1 MSVKIEDLKFG
12 YGVNLTLD
20 GISLELKQ
28 GEFVGILGPNGC
40 GKSTLLKN
48 IMRILDSKSGIIE
61 VADKNVKDYSLKELA
76 KILGFVPQKTALN
89 APLSVEEILLMGR
102 FCRIKSEFNGY
113 EKLDYEKVEQMMN
126 LLDIAKFAKRN
137 AYELSGGE
145 FGRVLIARA
154 LVSEPQ
160 ILLLDEP
167 TSALDLNYALNIM
180 KICKKLTK
188 ELNLLSVMVIHD
200 LNLAALFCD
209 KVFMLKGGKIRY
221 QGAPKELYTKEIL
234 HEIYD
239 LECEILNHNGDPLIA
254 LTKE

>member
-1 MSVKIEDLKFG
+1 MSVCVKELKFG
-12 YGVNLTLD
+12 YGANLTLD
-20 GISLELKQ
+20 GVNLELKK

-48 IMRILDSKSGIIE
+48 IMRILDLKSGYIE
-61 VADKNVKDYSLKELA
+61 VVQKNLKEYSLKELA
-76 KILGFVPQKTALN
+76 KILGFVPQKTALSV
-89 APLSVEEILLMGR
+89 PLSVEEILLMGR
-102 FCRIKSEFNGY
+102 FCHLKSEFSGY
-113 EKLDYEKVEQMMN
+113 EKQDYEKVSEVMK
-126 LLDIAKFAKRN
+126 LLDISKFAKRN

-154 LVSEPQ
+154 LVSDPQ

-209 KVFMLKGGKIRY
+209 KVFMLRSGKIRY
-221 QGAPKELYTKEIL
+221 QGSPKELYTKEIL
-234 HEIYD
+234 REIYD
-239 LECEILNHNGDPLIA
+239 LECEILYHKDDPFIVLS
-254 LTKE
+254 KE